1 MMQYRI
7 LTLILSFHILVA
19 QLGLNVFMLYC
30 CCTKKVEYSFI
41 PKEDQC
47 VKKHPAKSCHTKIKT
62 CTVSHSH
69 KKPCEN
75 QLVEY
80 KALDFTA
87 EKPTKEIFSDFSL
100 TLVLNQNLSLAN
112 IEFAN
117 VSTTHFV
124 SYTPYKTGVQRLIQY
139 CLHLC

>member
-7 LTLILSFHILVA
+7 LTLLVSFHILVA

-30 CCTKKVEYSFI
+30 CCTKKVEYSFL

-47 VKKHPAKSCHTKIKT
+47 VKKHPAKSCHTKSKS
-62 CTVSHSH
+62 CSVSHKH

-87 EKPTKEIFSDFSL
+87 EKPSKELLTDFSF
-100 TLVLNQNLSLAN
+100 TSAFIQSFAVAN
-112 IEFAN
+112 TIVNN
-117 VSTTHFV
+117 VSSAPLV
-124 SYTPYKTGVQRLIQY
+124 SYTPYKTGVERLIQY